1 MTKLNR
7 TFRLAAAGLCLAGVT
22 APAFAQPQNR
32 MPGMGQFEAATEQ
45 RVVRPRVSQTAQDS
59 NRRICVRASLS
70 GSRITRQICHTQA
83 EWNSMGGLP
92 E

>member
-1 MTKLNR
+1 MTKFNR
-7 TFRLAAAGLCLAGVT
+7 TIRLAAAGLCLAG
-22 APAFAQPQNR
+22 AAGPAFAQPQNR
-32 MPGMGQFEAATEQ
+32 MPGMGQLEASTEQ
-45 RVVRPRVSQTAQDS
+45 RVVRPRASQTAQDS

-83 EWNSMGGLP
+83 EWDAMGGLP